1 MCTCLKICVYRL
13 EIGLCKFVNKSI
25 KYQSIICSFIYIYI
39 YIYKQSTCTKTKKKK
54 IINL

>member
-25 KYQSIICSFIYIYI
+25 KYQSIICSYIYIYI
-39 YIYKQSTCTKTKKKK
+39 YINNPLVQKKKK
-54 IINL
+54 KNFINL